1 MELLIWK
8 KKHEVPPT
16 EEGSFLKPT
25 SQILMFEIE
34 DMENLLKKSNIE
46 YEFYNLVSST
56 SAYHFSV
63 WLAAIGQY
71 NSQKACDNVK
81 RMYEEYICN
90 LLKNAC
96 TADNIEPNKYITHFK
111 KHYEIALEEAIDSIQ
126 NGKFYDIEF
135 TDKYLVSFLEE
146 DDIPK
151 IKSKVFFR
159 ISEKW
164 IRLFMNSASKTIFE
178 D

>member
-8 KKHEVPPT
+8 KKNEVPPT

-46 YEFYNLVSST
+46 YEFYYLLSAT
-56 SAYHFSV
+56 SAYYFAV
-63 WLAAIGQY
+63 WLAAIEQY
-71 NSQKACDNVK
+71 NSQKACNDVK
-81 RMYEEYICN
+81 VMYEEYICN
-90 LLKNAC
+90 LLSNAC
-96 TADNIEPNKYITHFK
+96 AADNIEPSEYITHFK
-111 KHYEIALEEAIDSIQ
+111 KHYESALEEAIDSIQ
-126 NGKFYDIEF
+126 NGEFYDIEF
-135 TDKYLVSFLEE
+135 TDKYLLSFLVE